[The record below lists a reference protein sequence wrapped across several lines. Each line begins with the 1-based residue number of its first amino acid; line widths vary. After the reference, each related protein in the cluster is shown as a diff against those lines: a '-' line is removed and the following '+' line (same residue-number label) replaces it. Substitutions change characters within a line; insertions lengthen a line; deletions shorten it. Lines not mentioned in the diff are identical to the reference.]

1 MHCLLEVT
9 QDVRQ
14 LMLEERVTFLLI
26 WLIRK
31 DFLTVKYSSN
41 TVCTIYSNNYTE
53 LDDVRVV
60 QTRSTRRYDSFIYNK

>member
-1 MHCLLEVT
+1 MQTLQRLINSQQQNFNTHDPYNA
-9 QDVRQ
+9 Q
-14 LMLEERVTFLLI
+14 RVTFLLI

-31 DFLTVKYSSN
+31 YFSPAKYSSN

-60 QTRSTRRYDSFIYNK
+60 PCCTDDYK